1 MSMTIRNRKSA
12 FTLIELLVVVAIIAL
27 LISILLPTLAR
38 AREQTRS
45 VKCLANLKTLGQ
57 GVLVFTAEN
66 KDKLPG
72 PLHPALYKNQGI
84 DALLE
89 DQVRPTSVAG
99 AKFSQSR
106 QLTYVLRK
114 VFNDS
119 TGFKDSTTD
128 QVATCP
134 VMEGINPD
142 ENFDSFVA
150 LTGKPAYPTH
160 YVLHNIGE
168 FGNEGGGGSEYRP
181 RITDPPYYFGLS
193 PWSGASPE
201 VLSAAAKHR
210 PLPSAKLPKPSEEWM
225 IADAWY
231 RPNSCPIS
239 QQLQQ
244 EGPYQYG
251 WTGESLPYFAPHFQP
266 DRLSY
271 SFSNTNDRRAQSDKH
286 ADGKRDGETNTVF
299 FDGHALGVKS
309 KTFFAYGYELAYG
322 FPGTVN
328 PRFAN
333 PQAEQFYYTGCWR

>member
-1 MSMTIRNRKSA
+1 MFMTPRNRKSA

-38 AREQTRS
+38 AREQTKA

-57 GVLVFTAEN
+57 GVMVFAAEN
-66 KDKLPG
+66 KDRLPG

-89 DQVRPTSVAG
+89 DEVRPTSMAG

-119 TGFKDSTTD
+119 SGFENSATD

-134 VMEGINPD
+134 SLESINPD
-142 ENFDSFVA
+142 DNFDSFVEI
-150 LTGKPAYPTH
+150 TGRPAYPTH
-160 YVLHNIGE
+160 YVLNNIGIYGE
-168 FGNEGGGGSEYRP
+168 AGQSGSEGNQ

-193 PWSGASPE
+193 PWSGAPE
-201 VLSAAAKHR
+201 NVKSEAAKHR
-210 PLPSAKLPKPSEEWM
+210 PLPTAKIPKPSEEWM

-231 RPNSCPIS
+231 RPNTDAGIP
-239 QQLQQ
+239 QLNQ
-244 EGPYQYG
+244 EGPYQTA

-271 SFSNTNDRRAQSDKH
+271 IFTETNERRAQAESL
-286 ADGKRDGETNTVF
+286 ASAKRDGKTNTVF
-299 FDGHALGVKS
+299 MDGHAFGVES
-309 KTFFAYGYELAYG
+309 KTFMVLDWELAYG
-322 FPGTVN
+322 FPGTMN
-328 PRFAN
+328 PSFDNENQKRT
-333 PQAEQFYYTGCWR
+333 YYQGSWR